1 MKLVDFGI
9 SILARDSHPSEP
21 TPTPSER
28 GAIPDATS
36 AGVLV
41 GTPAYMAP
49 ELHVGSRTAKIS
61 SDIFSFGVL
70 AYELI
75 TTKMPY
81 KNPAIRAM
89 LQHEELPVPAELRSC
104 PELDPA
110 LTEIL
115 ERCLGGDPDRRP
127 TAQELATALAAGV
140 SALRPA

>member
-9 SILARDSHPSEP
+9 RFWRAQSPQRAHADAF
-21 TPTPSER
+21 ER

-41 GTPAYMAP
+41 ARWPTWRRSCMWVP
-49 ELHVGSRTAKIS
+49 RTAKIRRIS
-61 SDIFSFGVL
+61 LVL
-70 AYELI
+70 ACWPELI

-89 LQHEELPVPAELRSC
+89 QHEELPVPAELRSC

-115 ERCLGGDPDRRP
+115 
-127 TAQELATALAAGV
+127 
-140 SALRPA
+140 